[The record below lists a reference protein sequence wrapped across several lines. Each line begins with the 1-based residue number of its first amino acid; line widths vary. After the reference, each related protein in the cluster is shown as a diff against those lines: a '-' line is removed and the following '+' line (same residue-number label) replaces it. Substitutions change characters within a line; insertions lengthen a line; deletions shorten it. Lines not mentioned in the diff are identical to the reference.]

1 MSLVKSGLA
10 LSIARLANQA
20 VMFIGPII
28 LVRLIS
34 VHDYGVYREFFV
46 YVNIGSILG
55 CFAVNRS
62 LLYMIPKYG
71 EYERQIVL
79 QSILFVLLGSVAV
92 IGLFWML
99 HLNLNLFGDFKY
111 VPELAI
117 YLLLFLNLDYVE
129 NLWLAKGLI
138 RHVVTYTITRSVFRL
153 VAVILCAWYY
163 ESVSSMIFSL
173 ICVELVRML
182 FVFVY
187 TLFKYSNI
195 KVPNARSSKITTE
208 QVMFFSP
215 LALMASLEATNF
227 NIGQLIVSA
236 KLGEEALAYFFV
248 GTYAVMIS
256 SLVYGSVSD
265 VLFPTVIRNDR
276 GKILDT
282 LEPWRKVTNFYWL
295 MMLAVCSIGAAYAET
310 IVIFLFSEAYRPAI
324 PVFRLL
330 MLASLIQ
337 CFDFNFIIRVLNKN
351 VNSVLGYL
359 VLIPINLGVTYLLID
374 ELGLFAPAIAFLLAQ
389 VALSVILCG
398 RVLSLT
404 GIRLSELIDWQ
415 QIVSI
420 STCFLL
426 ALPVT
431 YFFSTHLEQSIVTA
445 VIGSAVFLIVY
456 LVLLRLLKVEVAIQ
470 GAEILRN
477 KLSRN

>member
-71 EYERQIVL
+71 EHERQIIL
-79 QSILFVLLGSVAV
+79 QSILFVLLGSFAV
-92 IGLFWML
+92 IGAFWAL
-99 HLNLNLFGDFKY
+99 HLNFDLFGDFEY
-111 VPELAI
+111 VAELAV

-129 NLWLAKGLI
+129 NLWLAKGQI
-138 RHVVTYTITRSVFRL
+138 RHVVSYTMIRSMLRL
-153 VAVILCAWYY
+153 LAVIFCAWYY
-163 ESVSSMIFSL
+163 ESVYSMVFSL
-173 ICVELVRML
+173 IIVEFVRLL
-182 FVFVY
+182 FVFGY
-187 TLFKYSNI
+187 TLIKYSRHNSE
-195 KVPNARSSKITTE
+195 VAVSKRVTKE
-208 QVMFFSP
+208 QVIFFSP

-236 KLGEEALAYFFV
+236 ELGEEALAYFFV
-248 GTYAVMIS
+248 GSYAVMIS

-276 GKILDT
+276 GKIRDT

-295 MMLAVCSIGAAYAET
+295 MMLAVCSIGVAYAET
-310 IVIFLFSEAYRPAI
+310 IVVFLFSEAYRPAI

-359 VLIPINLGVTYLLID
+359 VLIPINLGVTYLLIED
-374 ELGLFAPAIAFLLAQ
+374 LGLFAPAIAFLLAQ
-389 VALSVILCG
+389 ITLSLILCG

-404 GIRLSELIDWQ
+404 RLKISELVDWR
-415 QIVSI
+415 QIFTIGV
-420 STCFLL
+420 CFVLT
-426 ALPVT
+426 LPIT
-431 YFFSTHLEQSIVTA
+431 YFFSNYQEQTVFTAAVGATLFLLAYLLMLRIFKVDVVTDG
-445 VIGSAVFLIVY
+445 ISMFRGRFS
-456 LVLLRLLKVEVAIQ
+456 
-470 GAEILRN
+470 
-477 KLSRN
+477 KL

>member
-10 LSIARLANQA
+10 LSLARLANQA

-34 VHDYGVYREFFV
+34 VHDYGVYREFFI

-62 LLYMIPKYG
+62 LLYIIPKYG

-79 QSILFVLLGSVAV
+79 QSILFVLLGSLVVVGA
-92 IGLFWML
+92 FWAI
-99 HLNLNLFGDFKY
+99 HLKFGLFGDFNY
-111 VPELAI
+111 VSPLAV
-117 YLLLFLNLDYVE
+117 YLILFLNLDYVE
-129 NLWLAKGLI
+129 NLWLAKGQI
-138 RHVVTYTITRSVFRL
+138 RHVVSYTMTRSMLRL
-153 VAVILCAWYY
+153 LAVIFCAWYY
-163 ESVSSMIFSL
+163 QTVSSMVFSL
-173 ICVELVRML
+173 IVVELVRLL
-182 FVFVY
+182 FVFAY
-187 TLFKYSNI
+187 TLIKYTRGAPGS
-195 KVPNARSSKITTE
+195 KVSALVTKE
-208 QVMFFSP
+208 QVIFFSP
-215 LALMASLEATNF
+215 LAVMASLEAINF

-248 GTYAVMIS
+248 GSYAVMIS

-265 VLFPTVIRNDR
+265 VLFPTVIRKDR
-276 GKILDT
+276 GKILET

-295 MMLAVCSIGAAYAET
+295 MMLALCSLGAAYAET

-359 VLIPINLGVTYLLID
+359 VLIPINLGVTYLLIED
-374 ELGLFAPAIAFLLAQ
+374 LGLFAPALAFLVAQ
-389 VALSVILCG
+389 MALSLILCA

-404 GIRLSELIDWQ
+404 GLKISELIDWG
-415 QIVSI
+415 QIGAI
-420 STCFLL
+420 SSCF
-426 ALPVT
+426 ALSLPIT
-431 YFFSTHLEQSIVTA
+431 YFFSSYLDQSIITA
-445 VIGSAVFLIVY
+445 ASGAVLFLIAY
-456 LVLLRLLKVEVAIQ
+456 LMLLRLFKVEVVTDGISLFRERKAR
-470 GAEILRN
+470 A
-477 KLSRN
+477 